1 MVIIEIRKARPDE
14 SETLTQIAHAAK
26 RYWGYP
32 EQWITLWSDEL
43 TITPEAITYNE
54 RYVAIDAGK
63 MIGFYDLL
71 RLARR

>member
-1 MVIIEIRKARPDE
+1 MKFEIRKARPDE
-14 SETLTQIAHAAK
+14 SETLTRIAHAAK